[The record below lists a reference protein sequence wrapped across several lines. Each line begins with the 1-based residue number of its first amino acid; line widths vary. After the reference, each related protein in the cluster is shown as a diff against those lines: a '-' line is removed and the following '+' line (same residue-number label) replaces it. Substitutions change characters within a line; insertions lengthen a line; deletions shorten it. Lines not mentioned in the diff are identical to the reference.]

1 MLLSEMTLPVP
12 YADCKDLALVYPYE
26 IAVALYGVQEE
37 HGDPRHVPVG
47 RQLTDGRWMLCGD
60 VLSEVGEGGILS
72 QAFSFITP
80 EMMAS
85 VEVVPLADLEFASEG
100 VPQLVPEEEP
110 PE

>member
-1 MLLSEMTLPVP
+1 M
-12 YADCKDLALVYPYE
+12 
-26 IAVALYGVQEE
+26 
-37 HGDPRHVPVG
+37 
-47 RQLTDGRWMLCGD
+47 CGD

-72 QAFSFITP
+72 QAFAFITQ

-100 VPQLVPEEEP
+100 VPQLEPEEEP